1 MQEFWPLEFKR
12 ESMVVVFEVIN
23 SAIPSHS
30 GTSFALWAI
39 SDESE
44 NALQVNYVRPAP
56 IVLRLD
62 PMQITAKT
70 ETKISM
76 YMKYLAPVSSVS
88 QVSIKSSRALQYQ
101 SLHEYSFYADQLV
114 AYFCVNC
121 VLTRACD
128 FL

>member
-1 MQEFWPLEFKR
+1 MQEFWPLGFKS
-12 ESMVVVFEVIN
+12 ESMVIIFEVNN

-44 NALQVNYVRPAP
+44 NALQVSYVRPAP

-70 ETKISM
+70 ETKISL

-88 QVSIKSSRALQYQ
+88 QVSILILKSHAIPVITRVCILRRPACCLF
-101 SLHEYSFYADQLV
+101 SL
-114 AYFCVNC
+114 
-121 VLTRACD
+121 
-128 FL
+128 

>member
-1 MQEFWPLEFKR
+1 MQEFWSLGFKS
-12 ESMVVVFEVIN
+12 ESMVVIFEVN
-23 SAIPSHS
+23 TSAIPSHS

-101 SLHEYSFYADQLV
+101 SLHEYAFYADQLV